1 MLLLQP
7 CLTSC
12 RELTPCVRCVVLNDA
27 GEAGEGGTMVD
38 CSECT
43 KRLVTVNF
51 TSNITGSN
59 GE

>member
-12 RELTPCVRCVVLNDA
+12 RELTPCVRCVVLSDA